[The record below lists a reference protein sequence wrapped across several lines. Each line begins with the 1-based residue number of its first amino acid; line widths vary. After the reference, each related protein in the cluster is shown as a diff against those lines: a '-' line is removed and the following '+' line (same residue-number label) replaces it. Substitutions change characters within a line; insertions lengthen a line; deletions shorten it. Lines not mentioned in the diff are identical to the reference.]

1 MANPYIP
8 GIDSPHDRNTFL
20 NRVGGIELRTKAA
33 LRMDVLDV
41 DSGFCIAINGGI
53 YAGSTVDECVRHIVT
68 ALVAKGLE
76 T

>member
-1 MANPYIP
+1 MSSPYIP
-8 GIDSPHDRNTFL
+8 GISLDSY
-20 NRVGGIELRTKAA
+20 ELRSNAAHVELRVKTA
-33 LRMDVLDV
+33 LRMDVLAV
-41 DSGFCIAINGGI
+41 SSGYAIATNGEV